1 MTTNKKNHPSWT
13 SIILLSLG
21 LLPLAALTLWAP
33 AADGLQGSIWE
44 RLAEQRLAATAG
56 GAYAQQAPEWE
67 GDEESPTDD
76 AQNQWVQGDN
86 DPRSSQ
92 ERIRRILKAMPTQH
106 DILINVTINE
116 MPGTSDLTR
125 LGRAATP
132 ALAKALLNNMND
144 GVRGVCASVLGEIRD
159 PAAAEALVLALED
172 AAPEVRYSAVSALGK
187 IGGTGSVDPILA
199 LITNPEEENW
209 VKGAAIHT
217 LGRIGDPRSFG
228 LLLKMVHSE
237 EYSGLQGNV
246 VGALWLAR
254 GRVKRTKLVN
264 VFVELLRND
273 EPAATSVISYLGWLQ
288 AEAAVDPLADYFVG
302 RSDWVK
308 NSIILAMG
316 QIGSKKARSFLRGVM
331 KNPQKARH
339 LNNAAIALSTM
350 GDEGWV
356 TQTLVDLLA
365 DRRVYFRINAAF
377 ALGEVGKDNVSAVD
391 ALAVALDDPNDFVK
405 SEAAVALGR
414 LKDSRAVPALLKA
427 AQTQNPFVQ
436 LDMVIALNRIDY
448 QRHNHLIFEKLL
460 VHEKPRFRR
469 IRERGIRFL
478 AEAGDDRAV
487 PWILES
493 MRDGTYQGWDR
504 AFGMLR
510 DLPKFDHELFAPAL
524 LQAVMSQGYS
534 SAGAAALA
542 LIRERNIQGLSQFLM
557 ETVYHAWLDQK
568 KRLYLTLG
576 TVASPGDIETI
587 SRIVEADDA
596 VDLYKDYALAS
607 LGQTEA
613 LDRLLAVVRDGAL
626 GQKRDAAFL
635 LGYLEKPV
643 AREKLLGLL
652 RSEDQLTAINAS
664 YALLPHG
671 AEAAYQYLYDVMKS
685 ATPAMAQEAER
696 TLRVSPAPGILPFLK
711 SSLADERDL
720 IMKQRLSTL
729 IYEKEPKEFR

>member
-1 MTTNKKNHPSWT
+1 MTSNDKHRFSWT
-13 SIILLSLG
+13 SIILLG
-21 LLPLAALTLWAP
+21 AGVLPLAALTLWAP

-44 RLAEQRLAATAG
+44 RLADQRLAAGIADEWPE
-56 GAYAQQAPEWE
+56 AAAEQYDPALDAPSDGQFWGKKGRHLSHAEK
-67 GDEESPTDD
+67 
-76 AQNQWVQGDN
+76 
-86 DPRSSQ
+86 
-92 ERIRRILKAMPTQH
+92 IRRILKAMPKNH
-106 DILINVTINE
+106 DILINVTVNE

-159 PAAAEALVLALED
+159 PAAAEALVLALQD
-172 AAPEVRYSAVSALGK
+172 ASAEVRYSALGALGK
-187 IGGTGSVDPILA
+187 IGGTASVDPIMA
-199 LITNPEEENW
+199 LITDPEEENW
-209 VKGAAIHT
+209 VKGAAIHA
-217 LGRIGDPRSFG
+217 LGRIGDPKSFG
-228 LLLKMVHSE
+228 LLLKMVRSD
-237 EYSGLQGNV
+237 EYRGLQGNI

-254 GRVKRTKLVN
+254 SRVKRGKLLK
-264 VFVELLRND
+264 VFTGLLRDN

-288 AEAAVDPLADYFVG
+288 AEAAVDPLAKYFVG

-308 NSIILAMG
+308 NNIILAMG
-316 QIGSKKARSFLRGVM
+316 RIGNKKARAFLRGVM

-339 LNNAAIALSTM
+339 LNNAAIALSKL
-350 GDEGWV
+350 GEDRWV
-356 TQTLVDLLA
+356 METLVKLLS

-377 ALGEVGKDNVSAVD
+377 ALGEVGKGNISAVD
-391 ALAVALDDPNDFVK
+391 ALAAALEDPNDFVK

-427 AQTQNPFVQ
+427 AATKNPFVQ

-448 QRHNHLIFEKLL
+448 GKYNNLIFEKLL
-460 VHEKPRFRR
+460 VHRKPEYRR
-469 IRERGIRFL
+469 IRDRGIRFL
-478 AEAGDDRAV
+478 AEAGDDRVV

-504 AFGMLR
+504 AFSMLK
-510 DLPKFDHELFAPAL
+510 DLPKFDHDLFAPAL

-534 SAGAAALA
+534 SAGGAALA
-542 LIRERNIQGLSQFLM
+542 LIRERNVQGLSQFLM
-557 ETVYHAWLDQK
+557 EAVYHAWLDQK

-576 TVASPGDIETI
+576 QVAAPSDIETI
-587 SRIVEADDA
+587 SRIKETNDA
-596 VDLYKDYALAS
+596 VNLYKDFALAS

-635 LGYLEKPV
+635 LGYLKKPV

-652 RSEDQLTAINAS
+652 KSNDQLTAINAS

-671 AEAAYQYLYDVMKS
+671 AESAFQYLYDVMKS
-685 ATPAMAQEAER
+685 ATPALAQEAER

-711 SSLADERDL
+711 DSLADERDL
-720 IMKQRLSTL
+720 IMKQRLTTL
-729 IYEKEPKEFR
+729 IYEKEPKDFR